1 MKQPFYFL
9 SLIILLSLFI
19 FPSCKS
25 DELEEYLPEPA
36 NNLSGDTLRFISYN
50 VYHFGKNP
58 EYPNGNYGVI
68 ANILKDLKPD
78 VVCLQEL
85 DSMTTRTNRVYQIKQ
100 LAELNS
106 WNFRFASTIS
116 SYQGGSYG
124 IGVVTPRPISKS
136 SYYQLTSTD
145 EQRGFLIVEFQKY
158 IVVCTHFGGDE
169 ATRKLQAQELTAKI
183 KELFGSTPKPI
194 FLGGDLNSTPVSDT
208 MKELYKNWILLSGQE
223 NTIPGGNKCIDYI
236 LMLNQGNKYKVLESK
251 VIGTSPFGNMQI
263 ESDHYPVMVTVI
275 IP

>member
-25 DELEEYLPEPA
+25 DELEEYLPEPT

-145 EQRGFLIVEFQKY
+145 EQRGFLIVEFPKY

>member
-25 DELEEYLPEPA
+25 DELKEYLPEPT

-106 WNFRFASTIS
+106 WNFRFASTIP

-124 IGVVTPRPISKS
+124 IGVVTPRTISRS

-145 EQRGFLIVEFQKY
+145 EQRGFLIVEFPKY

-194 FLGGDLNSTPVSDT
+194 FLGGDLNSTPVSDA
-208 MKELYKNWILLSGQE
+208 MKELYKSWILISGQE
-223 NTIPGGNKCIDYI
+223 NTLPGGNKCIDYI
-236 LMLNQGNKYKVLESK
+236 LMLNQGNKYKVLESR

>member
-145 EQRGFLIVEFQKY
+145 EQRGFLIVEFPKY

>member
-25 DELEEYLPEPA
+25 DELEEYLPEPT

-100 LAELNS
+100 LAEFNS
-106 WNFRFASTIS
+106 WNFRFASTIP

-124 IGVVTPRPISKS
+124 IGVVTPRTISRS

-145 EQRGFLIVEFQKY
+145 EQRGFLIVEFPKY

-194 FLGGDLNSTPVSDT
+194 FLGGDLNSTPISDT
-208 MKELYKNWILLSGQE
+208 MKELYKSWILISGQE
-223 NTIPGGNKCIDYI
+223 NTLPGGNKCIDYI